1 MSDLSIT
8 PTSATAINQ
17 ALDTAYTID
26 TTVAI
31 TLLFG
36 GSVNLGTGGTIELRY
51 KRIGRTVDFYIAVVV
66 GTSPTVGSGPWIIAA
81 SEFPYLPAESTASQP
96 GKFGAV
102 YTATQ
107 GFLETAI
114 PIFFYAGSFPMI
126 FGWFCPPGDGGAG
139 NLLGD
144 GNPIPIIAGTN
155 ITGAGNYEAATAL

>member
-81 SEFPYLPAESTASQP
+81 SEFPYTPLLTTTNHP

-102 YTATQ
+102 YTVAQ

-114 PIFFYAGSFPMI
+114 PIFFYAGAQPMI

-139 NLLGD
+139 NLLGH
-144 GNPIPIIAGTN
+144 GNPIPILEGTT
-155 ITGAGNYEAATAL
+155 IIGGGNYEAATAL